1 MMGILRTLTTV
12 FLLIAALSSQA
23 AVVVIVHLENSDVIS
38 ISQVRNL
45 YLGKSKVFPSGSS
58 AVALDLDERSEAY
71 QQFLAKVLKRSE
83 NNLSAYWARMLFS
96 SQGRPPEKLGT
107 VQEMLARVAMDKSA
121 IGYVLAEDLSEYS
134 LVRVV
139 LTID

>member
-1 MMGILRTLTTV
+1 MGILRTLTTV

>member
-1 MMGILRTLTTV
+1 MRILRTLTTV

-23 AVVVIVHLENSDVIS
+23 TVVVVVHPENGDVIS

>member
-1 MMGILRTLTTV
+1 MMRILRTLTTV

-23 AVVVIVHLENSDVIS
+23 TVVVVVHPENGDVIS